1 MAPKCYLRSLKLVS
15 AFDEIEYIKR
25 EKRVANSMY
34 PFKMFD
40 AKELRRVDFE
50 PITILC
56 GSNGSGKTT
65 LLNVIAEAAGLHRHS
80 PFHGGMFF
88 ADYVSMCKMDA
99 DEIPR
104 QSQILTSDDISDY
117 LINMR
122 ALNNGIDNR
131 RNELYAEYIARRDD
145 LHRNLT
151 SLEDYDDWK
160 ESMDAKSKTPTQFIK
175 ARMMKSVDMFSN
187 GETAMKYYLER
198 ISENALYLI
207 DEPENSLSPKLQR
220 DLLDYISASARY
232 YGCQFIIATHSPI
245 LLSLPGAKIYDL
257 DDYPVSV
264 KKWTELEHVCAY
276 YSFFKQ
282 HEEEIL
288 AANPDRRW
296 DEDDG

>member
-1 MAPKCYLRSLKLVS
+1 MAEKCYLKRLTLVS

-25 EKRVANSMY
+25 EKRVANNMY

-40 AKELRRVDFE
+40 AKELRTLDFE

-65 LLNVIAEAAGLHRHS
+65 LLNIIAEAARLHRHS

-88 ADYVSMCKMDA
+88 ADYVAMCSLEA

-122 ALNNGIDNR
+122 ALNNGIDHR
-131 RNELYAEYIARRDD
+131 REELYDEYIARRKE

-175 ARMMKSVDMFSN
+175 ARMMKNVDMFSN
-187 GETAMKYYLER
+187 GETAMKFYLER

-207 DEPENSLSPKLQR
+207 DEPENSLSPTRQL
-220 DLLDYISASARY
+220 DLVEYITTSARY

-245 LLSLPGAKIYDL
+245 LLALPGAKVYDL

-264 KKWTELEHVCAY
+264 KKWTELEHVRAY

-288 AANPDRRW
+288 AANSDLT
-296 DEDDG
+296 